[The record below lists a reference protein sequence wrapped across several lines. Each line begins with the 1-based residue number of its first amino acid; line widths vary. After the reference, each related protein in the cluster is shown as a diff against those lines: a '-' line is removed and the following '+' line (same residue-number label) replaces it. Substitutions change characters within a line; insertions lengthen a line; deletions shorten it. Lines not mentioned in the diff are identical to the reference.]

1 MQELNLTYAT
11 RSIQV
16 HRIIDVHREW
26 IESRLGVS
34 LSEAIILETEIPFY
48 NAALPRLGYFDAWA
62 EVSTPLARLI
72 EQLEFAEIPPS
83 HVPHIELTRERAV
96 DRHSLKRLM
105 ADVQDS
111 SSTYALNLVN
121 SPVMLQLRDVP
132 FPLVALCVKY
142 YAGPDSTGEESQ
154 DIILIPRSGMA
165 TFIAQLK
172 TLTRPDGKPR
182 LKVAHD
188 EQLLSRC
195 DWDQLVLDPAIVSLL
210 RDDFESFF
218 QREDWFRKMRLPYR
232 RGYLLHG
239 PPGNGKS
246 TAVRAMLTSRGLTA
260 HSIRFFDERTDDDD
274 LEHLFARAAKDAP
287 SVVLLE
293 DIDRCFPRAGSSKT
307 KVSLQALLNC
317 LDGVASQEG
326 IITLAT
332 ANEPTALDPAILR
345 RPGRFDRVVCFANP
359 TPELRQQYFRTMHPA
374 FAEAN
379 LDQVVEE
386 SAGFSFAQLRECFI
400 MAAQQNF
407 GSDRE
412 TEVADLMNSI
422 WSLRSSTLVGSLK
435 SLAGFA
441 SPAANG
447 QKASQN
453 C

>member
-16 HRIIDVHREW
+16 RRIIDVHREW

-48 NAALPRLGYFDAWA
+48 NAALPWLGYFDHWA

-72 EQLEFAEIPPS
+72 EQLQFVESPPT
-83 HVPHIELTRERAV
+83 HAPYIELTEERAV
-96 DRHSLKRLM
+96 GRPSLKRLM
-105 ADVQDS
+105 ADANDS
-111 SSTYALNLVN
+111 SSAYAMNLVN
-121 SPVMLQLRDVP
+121 SPVMLQLRDTP
-132 FPLVALCVKY
+132 YPIVALSVKY
-142 YAGPDSTGEESQ
+142 YSGPPSTGEEGQ

-165 TFIAQLK
+165 IFIAQLK

-182 LKVAHD
+182 LKMGHD
-188 EQLLSRC
+188 EQILSRC
-195 DWDQLVLDPAIVSLL
+195 DWDQLVLDPTIVSLL

-218 QREDWFRKMRLPYR
+218 QREDWYRRMRLPYR

-239 PPGNGKS
+239 APGNGKS

-260 HSIRFFDERTDDDD
+260 HSLRFFDSRTDDNA
-274 LEHLFARAAKDAP
+274 LERLFARAAKDAP

-307 KVSLQALLNC
+307 NVSLQALLNC

-345 RPGRFDRVVCFANP
+345 RPGRFDRVICFANP
-359 TPELRQQYFRTMHPA
+359 TPELRHQYFRVMHPA

-412 TEVADLMNSI
+412 IEVAGLLNSI
-422 WSLRSSTLVGSLK
+422 WSLRGSTLVGSLK
-435 SLAGFA
+435 SSAGFA

-447 QKASQN
+447 QKAS
-453 C
+453 